1 MQAQTR
7 SMDLNGAAIA
17 GAGKNVAELAGKRVL
32 VLINADGGGGVEHL
46 AAVLGGNLERQ
57 RAQVRVDF
65 VYPGTS
71 ASPRAKLGG
80 ILRAAQAV
88 CRWKPDIVMA
98 FQPTSAAIAAVVGRL
113 TGCPVRIIHQS
124 NMPGST
130 HVVPRL
136 IDRAIG
142 ALGFYSCNITNSS
155 ATEAAFVAYPA
166 GYKRRLERI
175 EHGIAWRAPKRDRA
189 QTLAAYGIPDD
200 QPVIFSASRLV
211 EQKSLHTVVKA
222 LEFME
227 RGRFV
232 VAGEGPER
240 EHIVRGAQQRGLS
253 DRLHLLGFVPNADL
267 PDLYAACDVL
277 AFPSVWE
284 TFGLVIVEAAMQ
296 GAPIVTS
303 GINASREVLAG
314 SGQNVRFVDTRDVG
328 DWARALNEII
338 HDVEARPAAKA
349 FAPVIRERYGE
360 ARMLQSYHDLYRRLL
375 A

>member
-1 MQAQTR
+1 MQARTR
-7 SMDLNGAAIA
+7 SADLNLAADA
-17 GAGKNVAELAGKRVL
+17 GAGNGVAELMGKRIL
-32 VLINADGGGGVEHL
+32 VLINADGRGGVEHL
-46 AAVLGGNLERQ
+46 AAVLRRDLEEHGAAVEFR
-57 RAQVRVDF
+57 F
-65 VYPGTS
+65 VYPST
-71 ASPRAKLGG
+71 AAPAAAKLAG
-80 ILRAAQAV
+80 IARAAQAV
-88 CRWKPDIVMA
+88 RRGKPDVVMA
-98 FQPTSAAIAAVVGRL
+98 FQPTSAAIAAVVGRV
-113 TGCPVRIIHQS
+113 TGCPARIIHQS

-130 HVVPRL
+130 HVVPRW

-142 ALGFYSCNITNSS
+142 SLGFYSCNIANSS
-155 ATEAAFVAYPA
+155 ATEAAFAGYPA
-166 GYKRRLERI
+166 AYKRRLQRI
-175 EHGIAWRAPKRDRA
+175 EHGIAWRAPKRNRA

-222 LEFME
+222 LEFMQ

-240 EHIVRGAQQRGLS
+240 ERIVRGAQQRGLS

-284 TFGLVIVEAAMQ
+284 TFGLVIAEAAMQ

-303 GINASREVLAG
+303 GIDTSREVLAG
-314 SGQNVRFVDTRDVG
+314 SGRNVRFLDTRDVG
-328 DWARALNEII
+328 DWGRALNDILDDE
-338 HDVEARPAAKA
+338 EARPAATA
-349 FAPVIRERYGE
+349 FAPVIRQRYGE
-360 ARMLQSYHDLYRRLL
+360 ARMLHSYHDLYRRLL